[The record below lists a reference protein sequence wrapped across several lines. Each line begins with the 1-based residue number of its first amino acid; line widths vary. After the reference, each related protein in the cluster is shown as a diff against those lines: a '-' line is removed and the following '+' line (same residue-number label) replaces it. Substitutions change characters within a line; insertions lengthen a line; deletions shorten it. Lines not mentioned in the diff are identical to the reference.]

1 MSKKKQPV
9 TIGDF
14 HRMLVLASKAAYV
27 MGYAL
32 GDQDWAVMTVNWDER

>member
-14 HRMLVLASKAAYV
+14 HRMLVLAK
-27 MGYAL
+27 
-32 GDQDWAVMTVNWDER
+32 WASGIFKEMSFEVL